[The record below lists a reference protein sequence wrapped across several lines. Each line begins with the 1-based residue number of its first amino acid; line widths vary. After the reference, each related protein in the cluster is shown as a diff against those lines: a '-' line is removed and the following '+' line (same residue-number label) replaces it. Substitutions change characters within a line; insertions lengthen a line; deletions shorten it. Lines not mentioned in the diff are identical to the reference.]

1 MAFDIIHLTCR
12 FSQFDEPNWLQDI
25 EKEVATINSWQ
36 AEAEKLAVIAIEAFR
51 ALKEDTTDVREE
63 TKLATLADLMVN
75 SSAIYDDLMTQ
86 HHSALSQHI
95 PNSDESPLLQI
106 ETWSKAGFEVE
117 NTIESEA
124 ALAKIVSLPLKT
136 YKLKD
141 DKQQDF
147 AVSRTT
153 RRTRYH
159 TGVIDENDE
168 ASEKLDPPAIFS
180 FNIGAVAHIANSMEE
195 LSSKLSTTSAFLHH
209 YTSIDKTIVKLK
221 SITKDSTSFKT
232 PALIASE
239 VAALETEAALKR
251 VTQLCH
257 ALMQST
263 KINLLRARLASRLT
277 ALSTNDLASEKLTRI
292 ERAVVS
298 ARETNSEE
306 ANAGLDTVLVFVNA
320 IEDIKTIWNS
330 TMR

>member
-51 ALKEDTTDVREE
+51 ALKEYTTDVREE
-63 TKLATLADLMVN
+63 TKLATLANLMVN

-106 ETWSKAGFEVE
+106 ETWSKVGFEVE

-141 DKQQDF
+141 DKQQYF

-159 TGVIDENDE
+159 TGVIYENDE

-180 FNIGAVAHIANSMEE
+180 FNIGAVAHIANSMGE

-221 SITKDSTSFKT
+221 SITKDSTLFKT

-263 KINLLRARLASRLT
+263 KINLLRARLVSRLT
-277 ALSTNDLASEKLTRI
+277 VLSTNDLASEKLTRI